1 MDVVDAVETD
11 LTMKRPIQAAMAATQ
26 RSLLPLAAAILAAQC
41 GHAQTAN
48 WIGGNAQRRWDLPE
62 NWSPAV
68 VPFNG
73 VGVSYTVLIPAD
85 SSATLLGG
93 IQGAVGAF
101 RLGERAWL
109 DLIEDAQ
116 LEVIGTTLIRGR
128 IQADGPATHFKALG
142 SGVVLEANPS
152 LSARAGAAIQ
162 IAASGLSWPRV
173 DEDRVLFAAADPG
186 SRVELSQLASL
197 SLSPGNGARAYS
209 IRAVDDGL
217 VDLSG
222 LGTIAGPGEDDELA
236 LIVTTGGTIA
246 LDQLQ
251 QVTGR
256 VRFEVLSPGFEV
268 PRLQSAT
275 DLQWNIG
282 TNLPVTA
289 PALQSLT
296 RGGVRVADGGLWNA
310 PQLLRLD
317 STTLQVDGT
326 GSIVAT
332 NLAAFRNG
340 DLQLQPG
347 RDLQLGNLVDIFS
360 SRISVTGGAT
370 FRVGAAAYDTYEDW
384 RWSPTLFSVSGAG
397 SRLDLSS
404 LQTVTVPGGWGGS
417 WNYGIVAENN
427 GEIDLSGT
435 TTVFGCRYDA
445 YENNDWLEFHVR
457 NGGIL
462 KLPNLR
468 TLTRRTQWHL
478 GVPFFSLPALET
490 MDFAQ
495 FNVIAGGRL
504 DLPVVRAAY
513 GTGFAMG
520 DGAAVEVPELTSL
533 NLGSFGWGFNSTFN
547 APKLVQFYDSAVD
560 ITPGRNF
567 NVPAFSDIFSS
578 RISVSGGRTFRVSAT
593 SYDMW
598 GDWRWSPTLFS
609 ASGAGSRLDL
619 SSLQTLTAQGG
630 WGGAFSY
637 GVVAENNGEID
648 LSGTTTVVGC
658 RYDAYDNDDWLAFH
672 VRNGGILRFPNLRT
686 LTRRTQWNLGVP
698 FFSLPALETMD
709 FAQFNVIA
717 GGRLDLPVVRAAY
730 GTGFAMGDGAAVE
743 VPELTSLNL
752 GSFGWGFNSTFN
764 APKLVQFYDSAV
776 DITPGRNFNVPAF
789 SDIFSSRIS
798 VSGGRTFRVSAT
810 SYDMWGDWR
819 WSPTL
824 FSASGAGSRL
834 DLSSLQTLTAQ
845 GGWGGA
851 FSYGVVA
858 ENNGEIDLSGT
869 TGVVGCRVDA
879 YDNDDWLSFDVRT
892 GGWMKLGSPVI
903 SRRARISA
911 SGTGTRLQFGN
922 FLIQSPAMLSVSGKA
937 TMTVGGDYGFNAVDP
952 NAVVIEGAYFQM
964 NGAVPQRLEVG
975 GRDTGVGGPGTR
987 NFGMSQLIVG
997 ETNRASV
1004 VRLVDAIDNG
1014 QRGGTASPEALYL
1027 YGEDGVGLRILGGSR
1042 LVLDGINA
1050 YAWLNG
1056 AMQRLAALIPEG
1068 SNSVRFGDGFLA
1080 RRGGPR
1086 IIAQSLNTP
1095 VVPPLGALEV
1105 TFDMPLK
1112 PGSFGPED
1120 VSITGPSGAISV
1132 TRVQALSETTYR
1144 IEFGPTTES
1153 GTYALRV
1160 GPGIDELAGNLS
1172 GMDQDGDGASGHPV
1186 GDVYVGSFVV
1196 DGQAP
1201 QVVGVFTVRG
1211 GTRVGI
1217 RFNEPVVGEQAGLAS
1232 NYQVDGVA
1240 PLAVEVRAGGRDVV
1254 LQVAPITGSDFA
1266 LRIQDV
1272 RDSLGNS
1279 GTITSTGTVLPWTQQ
1294 DLGTPGVDPLEP
1306 GWALTFDGSSYEVAA
1321 GGSGFYYD
1329 RGLLLHESR
1338 VGDFDLRFRLSSLN
1352 HTGNYTHAGLMARES
1367 LDTGA
1372 PYLYV
1377 LAGYGWNQLGALQRP
1392 FPGAAWDWWPGGSS
1406 GVPVPYPNAWLRLRR
1421 EGDLFRAYRSEDGLT
1436 WTEFSVV
1443 TRVLPRTLVVGLA
1456 VSSENN
1462 APGASTVASLSAL
1475 EDLTPGFVTWPQ
1487 AQSVA
1492 SGGTALLG
1500 ATVRGLAPL
1509 QYQWYRDGAILPG
1522 ATASI
1527 LEIPAVTAEHVGDY
1541 RLMVSNA
1548 WGTNWSGS
1556 ASLTVD
1562 GIGVG
1567 GGLEADV
1574 SPGPRGDGA
1583 VTIQDWV
1590 KTGLLIAGIEA
1601 PANSSHFQRADC
1613 APAPCGDGRLSI
1625 ADWTLAGLYAV
1636 SLVEPVPTACGPT
1649 TLLGGGST
1657 GIAVRRAGLAGA
1669 GEGDRS
1675 IWMKLDPAGADGSLM
1690 LRIMA
1695 TWSGGENAAGF
1706 SVAFDPARLRFISA
1720 EAGAGAGDA
1729 IFFANTRRQSDGRLG
1744 FAVSRDIGT
1753 VFGATTVELARVRF
1767 LATGNAAGS
1776 LFAFEDSPVPRE
1788 VVDPGAAVLTTAFV
1802 GTSFGPASGPLMD
1815 LPRVETDG
1823 SLRLA
1828 FPAESGSRWVIEASV
1843 DLAHWS
1849 STGEVQAGDGRVVH
1863 RVPMVPLDA
1872 RYFRARQLP

>member
-1 MDVVDAVETD
+1 
-11 LTMKRPIQAAMAATQ
+11 MKRPIQAAMAATQ

-73 VGVSYTVLIPAD
+73 VGVSYTVLLPAD

-93 IQGAVGAF
+93 LQGTVGAL
-101 RLGERAWL
+101 RLGERASL

-128 IQADGPATHFKALG
+128 IQADGPATRFKALG

-162 IAASGLSWPRV
+162 IAASGLSWPRL
-173 DEDRVLFAAADPG
+173 DEDRVLFEAADPG

-197 SLSPGNGARAYS
+197 SLTPGNGARAYS

-296 RGGVRVADGGLWNA
+296 RGGVRVADGAVWNA

-340 DLQLQPG
+340 DLQVRPD

-370 FRVGAAAYDTYEDW
+370 FRVGAAGYDTYEDW
-384 RWSPTLFSVSGAG
+384 RTSPTLFSASGAG

-404 LQTVTVPGGWGGS
+404 LQRLSAQGGHGWS
-417 WNYGIVAENN
+417 YNYSIVAENN
-427 GEIDLSGT
+427 GEVDLSGAT
-435 TTVFGCRYDA
+435 SVVGCNPGYGND
-445 YENNDWLEFHVR
+445 DWLVFSVG

-462 KLPNLR
+462 RLPNLR
-468 TLTRRTQWHL
+468 TVTRKTYWNL
-478 GVPFFSLPALET
+478 GLPLFSLPSLET
-490 MDFAQ
+490 ADNSQ
-495 FNVIAGGRL
+495 FNVTAGGRL
-504 DLPVVRAAY
+504 ELPVLRVADS
-513 GTGFAMG
+513 TGFLMG
-520 DGAAVEVPELTSL
+520 DGATVNAPELASL
-533 NLGSFGWGFNSTFN
+533 SASSFAWGFNSSFD
-547 APKLVQFYDSAVD
+547 APKLVQFRDSTAD
-560 ITPGRNF
+560 ISPGRNF
-567 NVPAFSDIFSS
+567 QVPAFSDIFSS

-593 SYDMW
+593 SYDTYE
-598 GDWRWSPTLFS
+598 DWRWSPTLFS

-619 SSLQTLTAQGG
+619 SSLQRLSAQGG
-630 WGGAFSY
+630 HGWSY
-637 GVVAENNGEID
+637 NYSIIAENNGEID
-648 LSGTTTVVGC
+648 LSGATSVIGC
-658 RYDAYDNDDWLAFH
+658 NPGYGNDDWLVFS
-672 VRNGGILRFPNLRT
+672 VGNGGVLRLPNLRT
-686 LTRRTQWNLGVP
+686 VTRKTYWNLGLP
-698 FFSLPALETMD
+698 LFSLPSLETAD
-709 FAQFNVIA
+709 NAQFNVIS
-717 GGRLDLPVVRAAY
+717 GGRLELPVLRGADS
-730 GTGFAMGDGAAVE
+730 TGFLMGDGATINA
-743 VPELTSLNL
+743 PELTSLL
-752 GSFGWGFNSTFN
+752 AGSFGWGFGSTFN
-764 APKLVQFYDSAV
+764 APRLVQFRDSTAE
-776 DITPGRNFNVPAF
+776 ITPGRAFNVPAF
-789 SDIFSSRIS
+789 SNIFSSRIS
-798 VSGGRTFRVSAT
+798 VEGGQTFRVSAT
-810 SYDMWGDWR
+810 EYDTHEDWR
-819 WSPTL
+819 LSPTL
-824 FSASGAGSRL
+824 FAARGSGSRL
-834 DLSSLQTLTAQ
+834 DLSSVQRFGAH
-845 GGWGGA
+845 GGHGWA
-851 FSYGVVA
+851 YNYSIFA
-858 ENNGEIDLSGT
+858 ENDGEIDLSGT
-869 TGVVGCRVDA
+869 TSVIGCNPG
-879 YDNDDWLSFDVRT
+879 YGNDDWLVFDART
-892 GGWMKLGSPVI
+892 GGRMKLGSPVI
-903 SRRARISA
+903 SRRARVDA
-911 SGTGTRLQFGN
+911 SGAGTRLDVGN
-922 FLIQSPAMLSVSGKA
+922 FLIQSPATLSVSGKA
-937 TMTVGGDYGFNAVDP
+937 TVTVGGDYGFDAVDP

-964 NGAVPQRLEVG
+964 NGVVPQRLEVG

-1004 VRLVDAIDNG
+1004 VRLVDGIDNG

-1027 YGEDGVGLRILGGSR
+1027 YGEDGAGLRIIGGSR

-1056 AMQRLAALIPEG
+1056 TMQRLAALIPEG

-1086 IIAQSLNTP
+1086 IISQSPSVP
-1095 VVPPLGALEV
+1095 VLPPLGALEV

-1132 TRVQALSETTYR
+1132 TRVQPLSETTYQ
-1144 IEFGPTTES
+1144 IEFGPAIGS

-1201 QVVGVFTVRG
+1201 QVVGAFTVRG

-1217 RFNEPVVGEQAGLAS
+1217 RFNEPLVGEQVGLAS

-1240 PLAVEVRAGGRDVV
+1240 PVAVEVRAGGRDIV
-1254 LQVAPITGSDFA
+1254 LQVAPITGSDFE

-1279 GTITSTGTVLPWTQQ
+1279 GTIASTGTVLPWTQQ

-1306 GWALTFDGSSYEVAA
+1306 GWALTFDGSSYEVSA
-1321 GGSGFYYD
+1321 GGSGFPFD
-1329 RGLLLHESR
+1329 RGFLLHEGR
-1338 VGDFDLRFRLSSLN
+1338 VGDFDVRLRLAGLTPKGSYS
-1352 HTGNYTHAGLMARES
+1352 HAGLIARAS
-1367 LDTGA
+1367 LDLGT
-1372 PYLYV
+1372 PYVFSGGLY
-1377 LAGYGWNQLGALQRP
+1377 GSGFNGFGALYRNTV
-1392 FPGAAWDWWPGGSS
+1392 GATWDWWPGGNS
-1406 GVPVPYPNAWLRLRR
+1406 GVPLPFPNAWMRLRR
-1421 EGDLFRAYRSEDGLT
+1421 EGDLFRAYRSQDGT
-1436 WTEFSVV
+1436 NWTEYAVV
-1443 TRVLPRTLVVGLA
+1443 TQVLPRTLVVGLA

-1500 ATVRGLAPL
+1500 ATVRGLAPM
-1509 QYQWYRDGAILPG
+1509 QFQWYRDGAILPG

-1548 WGTNWSGS
+1548 WGTNWSGT

-1562 GIGVG
+1562 GVGVG

-1657 GIAVRRAGLAGA
+1657 GTAVRLAGPAGA

-1675 IWMKLDPAGADGSLM
+1675 IWMKLDPAGADGSLT

-1729 IFFANTRRQSDGRLG
+1729 IFYANTRRQSDGRLG

-1802 GTSFGPASGPLMD
+1802 GTSFGPASGPVMD

-1823 SLRLA
+1823 SVRLA
-1828 FPAESGSRWVIEASV
+1828 FPAESGSRWVIEASS

-1849 STGEVQAGDGRVVH
+1849 STGEAQSGDGRVVH
-1863 RVPMVPLDA
+1863 RVPMAPLDA
-1872 RYFRARQLP
+1872 RYFRARRLP

>member
-1 MDVVDAVETD
+1 
-11 LTMKRPIQAAMAATQ
+11 
-26 RSLLPLAAAILAAQC
+26 
-41 GHAQTAN
+41 
-48 WIGGNAQRRWDLPE
+48 
-62 NWSPAV
+62 
-68 VPFNG
+68 
-73 VGVSYTVLIPAD
+73 
-85 SSATLLGG
+85 
-93 IQGAVGAF
+93 
-101 RLGERAWL
+101 
-109 DLIEDAQ
+109 
-116 LEVIGTTLIRGR
+116 
-128 IQADGPATHFKALG
+128 
-142 SGVVLEANPS
+142 
-152 LSARAGAAIQ
+152 
-162 IAASGLSWPRV
+162 
-173 DEDRVLFAAADPG
+173 
-186 SRVELSQLASL
+186 
-197 SLSPGNGARAYS
+197 
-209 IRAVDDGL
+209 
-217 VDLSG
+217 
-222 LGTIAGPGEDDELA
+222 
-236 LIVTTGGTIA
+236 
-246 LDQLQ
+246 
-251 QVTGR
+251 
-256 VRFEVLSPGFEV
+256 
-268 PRLQSAT
+268 
-275 DLQWNIG
+275 
-282 TNLPVTA
+282 
-289 PALQSLT
+289 
-296 RGGVRVADGGLWNA
+296 
-310 PQLLRLD
+310 
-317 STTLQVDGT
+317 
-326 GSIVAT
+326 
-332 NLAAFRNG
+332 
-340 DLQLQPG
+340 
-347 RDLQLGNLVDIFS
+347 
-360 SRISVTGGAT
+360 
-370 FRVGAAAYDTYEDW
+370 
-384 RWSPTLFSVSGAG
+384 LFSASGAG

-404 LQTVTVPGGWGGS
+404 LQRLTAHGGHDTS
-417 WNYGIVAENN
+417 WNYSVIAENN
-427 GEIDLSGT
+427 GEIDLSGV
-435 TTVFGCRYDA
+435 TTVVGCRFDA
-445 YENNDWLEFHVR
+445 YSGDDWLVFSVR
-457 NGGIL
+457 NGGTL
-462 KLPNLR
+462 RFDGLR
-468 TLTRRTQWHL
+468 TLTRKSRWNL
-478 GVPFFSLPALET
+478 EVPLFSLPALET
-490 MDFAQ
+490 VDHAH
-495 FNVIAGGRL
+495 FNVMAGGRL
-504 DLPVVRAAY
+504 ELPVVRS
-513 GTGFAMG
+513 GDSTKFLIG
-520 DGAAVEVPELTSL
+520 DGATVNAPELTSL
-533 NLGSFGWGFNSTFN
+533 SDGSFEWGFNGRFN
-547 APKLVQFYDSAVD
+547 ARKLVQFRDSSVD
-560 ITPGRNF
+560 FSPGREID
-567 NVPAFSDIFSS
+567 VPAFSDIFSS
-578 RISVSGGRTFRVSAT
+578 RISVSGAQTYRVSAT
-593 SYDMW
+593 EYATRE
-598 GDWRWSPTLFS
+598 DWRTSPTLFS

-619 SSLQTLTAQGG
+619 SSLQRLTAHGG
-630 WGGAFSY
+630 HDTSWNYS
-637 GVVAENNGEID
+637 VIAENNGEID
-648 LSGTTTVVGC
+648 LSGVTTVVGC
-658 RYDAYDNDDWLAFH
+658 RFDAY
-672 VRNGGILRFPNLRT
+672 
-686 LTRRTQWNLGVP
+686 
-698 FFSLPALETMD
+698 
-709 FAQFNVIA
+709 
-717 GGRLDLPVVRAAY
+717 
-730 GTGFAMGDGAAVE
+730 
-743 VPELTSLNL
+743 
-752 GSFGWGFNSTFN
+752 
-764 APKLVQFYDSAV
+764 
-776 DITPGRNFNVPAF
+776 
-789 SDIFSSRIS
+789 
-798 VSGGRTFRVSAT
+798 SG
-810 SYDMWGDWR
+810 
-819 WSPTL
+819 
-824 FSASGAGSRL
+824 
-834 DLSSLQTLTAQ
+834 
-845 GGWGGA
+845 
-851 FSYGVVA
+851 
-858 ENNGEIDLSGT
+858 
-869 TGVVGCRVDA
+869 
-879 YDNDDWLSFDVRT
+879 DDWLSFEART
-892 GGWMKLGSPVI
+892 GGLMKLGRPVI
-903 SRRARISA
+903 SRRARITE
-911 SGTGTRLQFGN
+911 SGTGTRLEVGS
-922 FLIQSPAMLSVSGKA
+922 FLIQNPATLSVSGKA
-937 TMTVGGDYGFNAVDP
+937 TLVAGGDFGFDAVDP

-964 NGAVPQRLEVG
+964 NGVVPQRLEVG

-1056 AMQRLAALIPEG
+1056 AMQRLATLIPEG
-1068 SNSVRFGDGFLA
+1068 SNSVRFGDGILA

-1086 IIAQSLNTP
+1086 IIAQSLNAP
-1095 VVPPLGALEV
+1095 VVPPLGSVEV

-1112 PGSFGPED
+1112 PGSFALED
-1120 VSITGPSGAISV
+1120 VAISGPSGSIAVS
-1132 TRVQALSETTYR
+1132 RVEPLTDTTYR

-1186 GDVYVGSFVV
+1186 GDVYIGSFVV

-1201 QVVGVFTVRG
+1201 QVVGAFTVRG

-1217 RFNEPVVGEQAGLAS
+1217 RFNESVVGEQAGLAS

-1240 PLAVEVRAGGRDVV
+1240 PLAVEVRAGGRDIV

-1321 GGSGFYYD
+1321 GGSGFYFD

-1338 VGDFDLRFRLSSLN
+1338 VGDFDVRFRLSSLN

-1367 LDTGA
+1367 LDTGS

-1377 LAGYGWNQLGALQRP
+1377 LAGPGWNQLGALQRS

-1406 GVPVPYPNAWLRLRR
+1406 GVPIPYPNAWLRLRR
-1421 EGDLFRAYRSEDGLT
+1421 EGDLFRAYRSLGGLT

-1443 TRVLPRTLVVGLA
+1443 TQVLPRTLVVGLA

-1509 QYQWYRDGAILPG
+1509 QYQWYRDGAVLPG

-1548 WGTNWSGS
+1548 WGTNWSGT

-1601 PANSSHFQRADC
+1601 PANSSHFQRVDC

-1657 GIAVRRAGLAGA
+1657 GIAVRRAGPAGA

-1675 IWMKLDPAGADGSLM
+1675 IWMKLDPAGADGSLT

-1729 IFFANTRRQSDGRLG
+1729 IFYANTRRQSDGRLG